1 MTLTEPAAPADPA
14 SRATLTSVRNAA
26 RVLRAFSRAGQELGI
41 TELARQLGLGK
52 STVHRLV
59 TTLTAERL
67 LERGSTPGRYRLGL
81 VLYEL
86 GSNVTEHVDLHQA
99 ALPVIATL
107 RHETGEMVHVAVLD
121 GLEVVYVER
130 LESHNL
136 LPVFR
141 QVGHRLP
148 AHWTSSG
155 KILLAALPPDELSRR
170 LADWRP
176 VAQTPWT
183 ITDKNRLLAE
193 LAAVAERG
201 WAQNQEEGHRG
212 IVSVGAPIRGRD
224 GTVMVTGMFRG
235 LSRQDAAR
243 FSFLLSAPVILA
255 AGVLKLPDLTGPL
268 GAGIGGQVL
277 FGSVLS
283 GIGAYLSLHFLTRY
297 FSDPKRTLTPFAI
310 YCLAAG
316 LGCLIYLSVR

>member
-1 MTLTEPAAPADPA
+1 MNPAPASAPLSD
-14 SRATLTSVRNAA
+14 RATLTSVRNAA

-41 TELARQLGLGK
+41 TELSRQLGLGK

-86 GSNVTEHVDLHQA
+86 GANVTEHVDLHQA
-99 ALPVIATL
+99 TLPVLTTL

-136 LPVFR
+136 LPIFR

-155 KILLAALPPDELSRR
+155 KILARR
-170 LADWRP
+170 LTDWQPRSM
-176 VAQTPWT
+176 TPWT
-183 ITDKNRLLAE
+183 ITDKNRLLTE
-193 LAAVAERG
+193 LATVAKRG
-201 WAQNQEEGHRG
+201 WAQNNEEGHLG

-224 GTVMVTGMFRG
+224 GKVMAAVSVVGDSARMRSMMRRATT
-235 LSRQDAAR
+235 LVVESAQLISRR
-243 FSFLLSAPVILA
+243 
-255 AGVLKLPDLTGPL
+255 L
-268 GAGIGGQVL
+268 GYRP
-277 FGSVLS
+277 SS
-283 GIGAYLSLHFLTRY
+283 
-297 FSDPKRTLTPFAI
+297 PPPP
-310 YCLAAG
+310 
-316 LGCLIYLSVR
+316 

>member
-1 MTLTEPAAPADPA
+1 MTLSAPATAVAPPGSAQPD
-14 SRATLTSVRNAA
+14 RTTLASVRNAA

-41 TELARQLGLGK
+41 TELSRQLGLGK

-99 ALPVIATL
+99 ALPALATL

-136 LPVFR
+136 LPIFR

-155 KILLAALPPDELSRR
+155 KILLAALPPDELTRR

-183 ITDKNRLLAE
+183 ITDKNRLLTE
-193 LAAVAERG
+193 LVAVAERG
-201 WAQNQEEGHRG
+201 WAQNNEEGHLG

-224 GTVMVTGMFRG
+224 GKVMAAVSVVGDSARMRTMMRRATA
-235 LSRQDAAR
+235 LVVESAQVISRR
-243 FSFLLSAPVILA
+243 LGYSPPSA
-255 AGVLKLPDLTGPL
+255 
-268 GAGIGGQVL
+268 Q
-277 FGSVLS
+277 
-283 GIGAYLSLHFLTRY
+283 
-297 FSDPKRTLTPFAI
+297 
-310 YCLAAG
+310 
-316 LGCLIYLSVR
+316 

>member
-1 MTLTEPAAPADPA
+1 MTLSGPATASAPD
-14 SRATLTSVRNAA
+14 RATLASVRNAA

-41 TELARQLGLGK
+41 TELSRQLGLGK

-99 ALPVIATL
+99 ALPVLTTL

-130 LESHNL
+130 LESRNL
-136 LPVFR
+136 LPIFR

-155 KILLAALPPDELSRR
+155 KILLAALPTDELTRR

-183 ITDKNRLLAE
+183 ITDKNRLLTE
-193 LAAVAERG
+193 LAAIAERG
-201 WAQNQEEGHRG
+201 WAQNNEEGYLG
-212 IVSVGAPIRGRD
+212 IVSVGRADPRPGRQGHGGGQRRRRQRPDAHHDAPGHRAGGRV
-224 GTVMVTGMFRG
+224 GPGH
-235 LSRQDAAR
+235 LPAAR
-243 FSFLLSAPVILA
+243 L
-255 AGVLKLPDLTGPL
+255 
-268 GAGIGGQVL
+268 Q
-277 FGSVLS
+277 
-283 GIGAYLSLHFLTRY
+283 
-297 FSDPKRTLTPFAI
+297 
-310 YCLAAG
+310 
-316 LGCLIYLSVR
+316 LSVGLAGPA

>member
-1 MTLTEPAAPADPA
+1 MTVRTAAPGEA
-14 SRATLTSVRNAA
+14 SPDRTTLASVRNAA

-41 TELARQLGLGK
+41 TELSRQLGLGK

-130 LESHNL
+130 LESRNL
-136 LPVFR
+136 LPIFR

-155 KILLAALPPDELSRR
+155 KILLAALPPDELGRR
-170 LADWRP
+170 LEEWRP

-183 ITDKNRLLAE
+183 ITDKGRLLSE
-193 LAAVAERG
+193 LTEVGRRG
-201 WAQNQEEGHRG
+201 WAQNNEEGHRG

-224 GTVMVTGMFRG
+224 GTVMAAVSVVGDSARMRTMMRRATT
-235 LSRQDAAR
+235 LVLESARLISRR
-243 FSFLLSAPVILA
+243 
-255 AGVLKLPDLTGPL
+255 L
-268 GAGIGGQVL
+268 G
-277 FGSVLS
+277 
-283 GIGAYLSLHFLTRY
+283 Y
-297 FSDPKRTLTPFAI
+297 TP
-310 YCLAAG
+310 
-316 LGCLIYLSVR
+316 

>member
-1 MTLTEPAAPADPA
+1 MLLSRRAEQSYGEAMTTAEPAAAARRTD
-14 SRATLTSVRNAA
+14 RTTLASVRNAA

-41 TELARQLGLGK
+41 TELSRQLGLGK

-86 GSNVTEHVDLHQA
+86 GSRVTEHVDLHQA
-99 ALPVIATL
+99 ALPVLTTL

-136 LPVFR
+136 LPIFR
-141 QVGHRLP
+141 QVGHRLA
-148 AHWTSSG
+148 AHTTSSG

-170 LADWRP
+170 LEDWQPRA
-176 VAQTPWT
+176 VTPWT
-183 ITDKNRLLAE
+183 IMDKSRLLSE
-193 LAAVAERG
+193 LAEVGRRG
-201 WAQNQEEGHRG
+201 WAQNNEEGHRG

-224 GTVMVTGMFRG
+224 GTVMAAVSVVGDSARMRSMMRRATTLVVESAR
-235 LSRQDAAR
+235 LISRR
-243 FSFLLSAPVILA
+243 LGYAP
-255 AGVLKLPDLTGPL
+255 
-268 GAGIGGQVL
+268 
-277 FGSVLS
+277 
-283 GIGAYLSLHFLTRY
+283 
-297 FSDPKRTLTPFAI
+297 
-310 YCLAAG
+310 
-316 LGCLIYLSVR
+316 

>member
-1 MTLTEPAAPADPA
+1 MTLSGPA
-14 SRATLTSVRNAA
+14 SAGAPDRATLASVRNAA

-41 TELARQLGLGK
+41 TELSRQLGLGK

-86 GSNVTEHVDLHQA
+86 GSRVTEHVDLHQA
-99 ALPVIATL
+99 TLPVLTTL

-130 LESHNL
+130 LESHNM
-136 LPVFR
+136 LPIFR

-155 KILLAALPPDELSRR
+155 KVLLALPPDDLSRR

-183 ITDKNRLLAE
+183 ITDKNRLLTE
-193 LAAVAERG
+193 LAAVAKRG
-201 WAQNQEEGHRG
+201 WAQNNEEGHLG

-224 GTVMVTGMFRG
+224 GKVMAAVSVVGDSARMRTMMRRATT
-235 LSRQDAAR
+235 LVVESARVISRR
-243 FSFLLSAPVILA
+243 
-255 AGVLKLPDLTGPL
+255 L
-268 GAGIGGQVL
+268 GYSSPPA
-277 FGSVLS
+277 
-283 GIGAYLSLHFLTRY
+283 
-297 FSDPKRTLTPFAI
+297 
-310 YCLAAG
+310 
-316 LGCLIYLSVR
+316 

>member
-1 MTLTEPAAPADPA
+1 MTLSGPAAA
-14 SRATLTSVRNAA
+14 SAPDRATLASVRNAA

-41 TELARQLGLGK
+41 TELSRQLGLGK

-59 TTLTAERL
+59 TTLAAERL

-86 GSNVTEHVDLHQA
+86 GSNVTEHVDLHQS
-99 ALPVIATL
+99 ALPVLTTL

-170 LADWRP
+170 P
-176 VAQTPWT
+176 VAHTPWT
-183 ITDKNRLLAE
+183 ITDKSRLLAE

-212 IVSVGAPIRGRD
+212 ISSVGAPIRGRD
-224 GTVMVTGMFRG
+224 GTVMAAVSVVGDSARMRTMMRRATA
-235 LSRQDAAR
+235 LVVESARVISRR
-243 FSFLLSAPVILA
+243 LGYSSVSA
-255 AGVLKLPDLTGPL
+255 
-268 GAGIGGQVL
+268 
-277 FGSVLS
+277 
-283 GIGAYLSLHFLTRY
+283 
-297 FSDPKRTLTPFAI
+297 
-310 YCLAAG
+310 
-316 LGCLIYLSVR
+316 

>member
-1 MTLTEPAAPADPA
+1 MQTANAASASPA
-14 SRATLTSVRNAA
+14 SATVADRAMLAWVRNAA

-41 TELARQLGLGK
+41 PELSRQLGLGK

-59 TTLTAERL
+59 TTLAAERL

-86 GSNVTEHVDLHQA
+86 GSRVTEHVDLHQA
-99 ALPVIATL
+99 ALPVLTTL

-130 LESHNL
+130 LASHNMMHII
-136 LPVFR
+136 R

-155 KILLAALPPDELSRR
+155 KVLLAALPPDELTRR

-183 ITDKNRLLAE
+183 ITDMDRLLAE
-193 LAAVAERG
+193 LAAVAQRG
-201 WAQNQEEGHRG
+201 WAQNNEEGHLG
-212 IVSVGAPIRGRD
+212 IALVGAPIRGRD
-224 GTVMVTGMFRG
+224 G
-235 LSRQDAAR
+235 
-243 FSFLLSAPVILA
+243 
-255 AGVLKLPDLTGPL
+255 
-268 GAGIGGQVL
+268 
-277 FGSVLS
+277 
-283 GIGAYLSLHFLTRY
+283 
-297 FSDPKRTLTPFAI
+297 
-310 YCLAAG
+310 
-316 LGCLIYLSVR
+316 

>member
-1 MTLTEPAAPADPA
+1 MALTEPATAAGQPDRAPLA
-14 SRATLTSVRNAA
+14 SVRNAA

-41 TELARQLGLGK
+41 TELARQLGLSK

-67 LERGSTPGRYRLGL
+67 LERGNTPGRDRLGL

-141 QVGHRLP
+141 QVGHRLA

-170 LADWRP
+170 LADWRRGGP
-176 VAQTPWT
+176 TPRA

-224 GTVMVTGMFRG
+224 GKVM
-235 LSRQDAAR
+235 A
-243 FSFLLSAPVILA
+243 
-255 AGVLKLPDLTGPL
+255 
-268 GAGIGGQVL
+268 
-277 FGSVLS
+277 
-283 GIGAYLSLHFLTRY
+283 
-297 FSDPKRTLTPFAI
+297 
-310 YCLAAG
+310 
-316 LGCLIYLSVR
+316 SVRVVADSARVRAMMRRATTLVVESARVISRRLGYSA

>member
-1 MTLTEPAAPADPA
+1 MMTAGPAAAAGRTD
-14 SRATLTSVRNAA
+14 RATLASVRNAA
-26 RVLRAFSRAGQELGI
+26 RVLRAFSRAGQELGV
-41 TELARQLGLGK
+41 TELSRQLGLGK

-86 GSNVTEHVDLHQA
+86 GSRVTEHVDLHQA
-99 ALPVIATL
+99 ALPVLTTL

-136 LPVFR
+136 LPIFR

-155 KILLAALPPDELSRR
+155 KILLAALPPDELSLR
-170 LADWRP
+170 LAQWRP

-183 ITDKNRLLAE
+183 ITDKGRLLAE
-193 LAAVAERG
+193 LAEISRRG
-201 WAQNQEEGHRG
+201 WAQNNEEGHLG

-224 GTVMVTGMFRG
+224 GKVMAAVSVVGDSARMRTMMRRATT
-235 LSRQDAAR
+235 LVVESARLISRR
-243 FSFLLSAPVILA
+243 LGYNLL
-255 AGVLKLPDLTGPL
+255 
-268 GAGIGGQVL
+268 
-277 FGSVLS
+277 
-283 GIGAYLSLHFLTRY
+283 
-297 FSDPKRTLTPFAI
+297 
-310 YCLAAG
+310 
-316 LGCLIYLSVR
+316 